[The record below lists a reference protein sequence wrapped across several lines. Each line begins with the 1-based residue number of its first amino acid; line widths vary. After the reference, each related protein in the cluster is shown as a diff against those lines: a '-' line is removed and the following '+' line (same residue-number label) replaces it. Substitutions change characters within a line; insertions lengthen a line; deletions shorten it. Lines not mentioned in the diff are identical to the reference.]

1 VGGERLK
8 RVGANEMHNDD
19 SNGDKAGD
27 VTVRGGCRVRVRA
40 QWAGDKAVPN
50 FTDVEVMAGWGE
62 DGDRR

>member
-27 VTVRGGCRVRVRA
+27 VTVRGGVS
-40 QWAGDKAVPN
+40 
-50 FTDVEVMAGWGE
+50 GE
-62 DGDRR
+62 GASTVGGGQSGA